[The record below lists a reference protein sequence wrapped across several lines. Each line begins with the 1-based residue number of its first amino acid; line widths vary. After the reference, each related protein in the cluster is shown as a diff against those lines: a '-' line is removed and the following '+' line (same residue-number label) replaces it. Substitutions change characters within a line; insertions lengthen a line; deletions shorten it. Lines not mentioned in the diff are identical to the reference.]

1 MNITIKNVK
10 VSNDNFYI
18 LNDYKGA
25 LVLKGEF
32 GQIANEYTETINIST
47 LPSGV
52 YFLTVSLAG
61 EKTIKKISVQ

>member
-1 MNITIKNVK
+1 MTK
-10 VSNDNFYI
+10 
-18 LNDYKGA
+18 
-25 LVLKGEF
+25 
-32 GQIANEYTETINIST
+32 IAFHTETIDIST